1 MLNPM
6 TLVLGFEGL
15 FFMDVVLKV
24 KISKIKTKALKLGIF
39 VVLLK
44 HL

>member
-1 MLNPM
+1 MLNPK
-6 TLVLGFEGL
+6 TWALEFVDLL
-15 FFMDVVLKV
+15 FVDIVLKV